1 MKKKTTRK
9 APSKR
14 AETKAPRAAR
24 ATAKRAGPAGPAAQR
39 ARRERPVRD
48 TRKAR
53 LQRLLFDSVAH
64 MDEEGLVFLLRQ
76 AHILSSNANTERIN
90 REIASFEHD
99 RGPAPQPEPAV
110 EGKASIEMAPD
121 GKSYFLAI
129 GGARKALTREELGG
143 IVRVCLGA
151 VDRDTG
157 VRNLFRALGRER
169 GDILVDAKI
178 PGPQSPHLRALYDIV
193 LDMARKS

>member
-1 MKKKTTRK
+1 MNKKTTGKQKTRPSTGRTSAAHG
-9 APSKR
+9 AP
-14 AETKAPRAAR
+14 AAR
-24 ATAKRAGPAGPAAQR
+24 GGSTTPAEPGTQR
-39 ARRERPVRD
+39 G
-48 TRKAR
+48 R
-53 LQRLLFDSVAH
+53 LQKLLYESIAQ

-90 REIASFEHD
+90 HEIEAYNLA
-99 RGPAPQPEPAV
+99 RGPAPEPEEPA
-110 EGKASIEMAPD
+110 GSATIEMSPD

-129 GGARKALTREELGG
+129 GGARKVLAREELGA

-151 VDRDTG
+151 VARDVG

-178 PGPQSPHLRALYDIV
+178 SGPGSPHLAALYDTV

>member
-9 APSKR
+9 TPAKTVARRTR
-14 AETKAPRAAR
+14 AEKP
-24 ATAKRAGPAGPAAQR
+24 P
-39 ARRERPVRD
+39 RD
-48 TRKAR
+48 TRKGR
-53 LQRLLFDSVAH
+53 LQRLLFDSIAQ

-90 REIASFEHD
+90 REIEAFERE
-99 RGPAPQPEPAV
+99 RGPAPEPEEAAA
-110 EGKASIEMAPD
+110 GTASIELSPD
-121 GKSYFLAI
+121 GKSYFLTI

-151 VDRDTG
+151 VDRDVG

-178 PGPQSPHLRALYDIV
+178 PGPENPHLGALYDTV

>member
-1 MKKKTTRK
+1 MKKKTSRK
-9 APSKR
+9 APAKR
-14 AETKAPRAAR
+14 SAIRKPPSRR
-24 ATAKRAGPAGPAAQR
+24 SPVRRAGPAKPEARR
-39 ARRERPVRD
+39 ARAEQPVRD
-48 TRKAR
+48 TRKSR
-53 LQRLLFDSVAH
+53 LQRLLFDSIAH

-90 REIASFEHD
+90 REIAAFERD
-99 RGPAPQPEPAV
+99 RGAVPEPERPAA
-110 EGKASIEMAPD
+110 GSASIELAPG

-151 VDRDTG
+151 VDRDVG
-157 VRNLFRALGRER
+157 VQNLFRALGRDR

-178 PGPQSPHLRALYDIV
+178 AGPQSPHLGALYDVV

>member
-1 MKKKTTRK
+1 MKKKTPIRPKRSSVAKPTSRSV
-9 APSKR
+9 PVKR
-14 AETKAPRAAR
+14 APVARDGPTAPAEPG
-24 ATAKRAGPAGPAAQR
+24 T
-39 ARRERPVRD
+39 RRG
-48 TRKAR
+48 R
-53 LQRLLFDSVAH
+53 LQKLLYESIAQ

-76 AHILSSNANTERIN
+76 AHILSSNANAERIN
-90 REIASFEHD
+90 HEIEAYNLA
-99 RGPAPQPEPAV
+99 RGPAPQPEAPA
-110 EGKASIEMAPD
+110 GSATIEMSPD

-129 GGARKALTREELGG
+129 GGARKALAREEMGA

-151 VDRDTG
+151 VDRDVG

-178 PGPQSPHLRALYDIV
+178 SGPGSPHLAALYDTV

>member
-1 MKKKTTRK
+1 MKKSTTRK
-9 APSKR
+9 APAKR
-14 AETKAPRAAR
+14 AATRKSAAR
-24 ATAKRAGPAGPAAQR
+24 RAPAKRAGDEKPA
-39 ARRERPVRD
+39 RD
-48 TRKAR
+48 TRRGR
-53 LQRLLFDSVAH
+53 LQKLLFDSIAH

-90 REIASFEHD
+90 REIEAFERT
-99 RGPAPQPEPAV
+99 RGPVPEPEAEV
-110 EGKASIEMAPD
+110 TATASIEMAPD

-151 VDRDTG
+151 VDRDVG

-178 PGPQSPHLRALYDIV
+178 SGPTSPHLGALYDTV
-193 LDMARKS
+193 VDMARKS